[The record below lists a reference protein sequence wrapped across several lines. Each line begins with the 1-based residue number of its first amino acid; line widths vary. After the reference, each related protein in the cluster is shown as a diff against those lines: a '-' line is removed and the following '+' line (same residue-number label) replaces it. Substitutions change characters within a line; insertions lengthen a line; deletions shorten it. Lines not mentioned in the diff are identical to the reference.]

1 MSEVARSK
9 VQNDPRTAAMSEVAR
24 SKVQNDP
31 RTAAHVRPPVEVRR
45 SEVSAAGA
53 GLFLRCDA
61 PAARPGDLLALYAGV
76 YTPPVPS
83 VTHAADGTSILIPQ
97 PALREDG
104 AYVVNLEAG
113 GYLCGAEHALPLER
127 LLCQKWRDPRCKTT
141 LERLLTFDPRSRSA
155 DRKYP
160 PRAPDSSFAATLLL
174 LDQGTCL
181 LFTPVFT
188 PLRFPVSLMPQTVP
202 RF

>member
-83 VTHAADGTSILIPQ
+83 VTHAADGYLDFDSTARATRGRRVRGESWKAAGTSAVQNTLFELRKTQ
-97 PALREDG
+97 PRVFALAG
-104 AYVVNLEAG
+104 PSQLWPITLPVV
-113 GYLCGAEHALPLER
+113 PFR
-127 LLCQKWRDPRCKTT
+127 
-141 LERLLTFDPRSRSA
+141 
-155 DRKYP
+155 
-160 PRAPDSSFAATLLL
+160 
-174 LDQGTCL
+174 
-181 LFTPVFT
+181 
-188 PLRFPVSLMPQTVP
+188 M
-202 RF
+202 